1 MSEFGPIKITFLGSG
16 SSSGVP
22 GIGVGWGE
30 CDPTNPKNAR
40 LRQSIL
46 VETADKRFLVDT
58 SPDLRQQL
66 LREDVHGVDAVL
78 YTHAH
83 VDHMNGID
91 DLRGINKFIKKPLP
105 IYSNEATH
113 RHIEQCFG
121 YTLKPLP
128 PDDKKIFV
136 RPVLEMNEFLPGDD
150 LDVFGVKIGTF
161 EQDHGFSK
169 TVGFRF
175 GRTVYSTDVK
185 DLTEDVLTDLEAAN
199 LDVWIIG
206 TFRWDEHWTHAHV
219 DLALKWISRVK
230 PKKVILTHLGPD
242 IDYAELKRQSP
253 ENVTPAF
260 DGMTVMISSE
270 GGEIQI
276 SD

>member
-1 MSEFGPIKITFLGSG
+1 M
-16 SSSGVP
+16 
-22 GIGVGWGE
+22 
-30 CDPTNPKNAR
+30 
-40 LRQSIL
+40 
-46 VETADKRFLVDT
+46 
-58 SPDLRQQL
+58 
-66 LREDVHGVDAVL
+66 
-78 YTHAH
+78 
-83 VDHMNGID
+83 
-91 DLRGINKFIKKPLP
+91 
-105 IYSNEATH
+105 
-113 RHIEQCFG
+113 
-121 YTLKPLP
+121 
-128 PDDKKIFV
+128 
-136 RPVLEMNEFLPGDD
+136 
-150 LDVFGVKIGTF
+150 
-161 EQDHGFSK
+161 
-169 TVGFRF
+169 
-175 GRTVYSTDVK
+175 K

-260 DGMTVMISSE
+260 DGMTAMISSE

>member
-1 MSEFGPIKITFLGSG
+1 M
-16 SSSGVP
+16 
-22 GIGVGWGE
+22 
-30 CDPTNPKNAR
+30 
-40 LRQSIL
+40 
-46 VETADKRFLVDT
+46 ETADKRFLVDT

-66 LREDVHGVDAVL
+66 LREDVHGVDVVL

-83 VDHMNGID
+83 ADHMNGID

-105 IYSNEATH
+105 IYGNEATH

-175 GRTVYSTDVK
+175 GRTVYSTDLK
-185 DLTEDVLTDLEAAN
+185 DLTEDVLNDLEAAN

-260 DGMTVMISSE
+260 DGMTVMILSE